1 MSNLIDNSDDDSNTT
16 VIRPFNRLEADYAY
30 EFENEFETQI
40 RNEVREEVAAQHQR
54 ELRVLQEELVQTKLK
69 LSATRHQ
76 LLRAHIR
83 IRALPLPINTANYA
97 APPVN
102 PIPYSTTIDILRS
115 NYTHQYEY
123 LHNRVEQTDCP
134 EAIIY
139 EYHRFVDA
147 TTDLAPNLRDYYPID
162 YPIDNIEENYI

>member
-16 VIRPFNRLEADYAY
+16 VIRPFNWLEADYAY

-40 RNEVREEVAAQHQR
+40 RNEVRDEVAAQHQR

-83 IRALPLPINTANYA
+83 IRALPLPINTVDYTP
-97 APPVN
+97 PPVN

-123 LHNRVEQTDCP
+123 LHNRAEQDDCP
-134 EAIIY
+134 EDIIY

-147 TTDLAPNLRDYYPID
+147 TTDLAPDLRDYYPID